1 MNDKDCIR
9 ILRRER
15 CPEHIKINVWNSIRV
30 GKHSSKLILLLI
42 PSALAVVM
50 TVMLILV
57 FRDVPVDEV
66 SLNGMSQNTNLVM
79 AADTNLLIVAREKSE
94 YLSAAREL
102 KLVFAYI
109 GMTLV
114 EETERS
120 ADLIVSKSMPALRG
134 SLADTKKALYQNRL
148 LQNH

>member
-1 MNDKDCIR
+1 MNDQDWIR
-9 ILRRER
+9 ILRKER
-15 CPEHIKINVWNSIRV
+15 CPEHIRINVWNIIRT
-30 GKHSSKLILLLI
+30 GPHSPRLIMLLI
-42 PSALAVVM
+42 PSALALLM
-50 TVMLILV
+50 TVMMILV
-57 FRDVPVDEV
+57 FRDVPVDQA

-79 AADTNLLIVAREKSE
+79 AADTNLLIVARQKSE

-120 ADLIVSKSMPALRG
+120 ADLILSKSMPAFRG
-134 SLADTKKALYQNRL
+134 SLADSKKALYQNRL